1 MSTLKT
7 NHCDWDKNTRRE
19 MTLDEFVGQ
28 LPISHCARKEFKAL
42 QAKIARLK
50 ELLKAKD
57 ELLVCYRLGK
67 RPSEKLLNK
76 LQALNESE
84 GMSRLDEITDDWCD
98 EIEERIEALEK
109 WVLGMEE
116 GKQPAREILEEME

>member
-1 MSTLKT
+1 MMSTLKT

-50 ELLKAKD
+50 D
-57 ELLVCYRLGK
+57 EVKRL
-67 RPSEKLLNK
+67 
-76 LQALNESE
+76 
-84 GMSRLDEITDDWCD
+84 TDDVTD
-98 EIEERIEALEK
+98 LEPELRRK
-109 WVLGMEE
+109 
-116 GKQPAREILEEME
+116 AR